1 MKKLFYTTFLS
12 FFGGFTVF
20 ISSCQ
25 TPNKSTQDLE
35 TTTIS
40 MSKATFHDKM
50 KGAWTG
56 QVIGVTYGFPVEF
69 KYNSKM
75 VPDSVDLKWKDSMIY
90 NTYTKSAGAYDDIYV
105 DLTFLDVYKQN
116 SKATSQEYAKEFANS
131 SYNLWFANQV
141 ARNNIRSGMMP
152 PESGHWKTNP
162 ECTSIDF
169 QIEADFIGLLYPGN
183 HKEALELA
191 D

>member
-56 QVIGVTYGFPVEF
+56 QVIGVTYGFGSLEE
-69 KYNSKM
+69 
-75 VPDSVDLKWKDSMIY
+75 
-90 NTYTKSAGAYDDIYV
+90 
-105 DLTFLDVYKQN
+105 LTLHQ
-116 SKATSQEYAKEFANS
+116 
-131 SYNLWFANQV
+131 
-141 ARNNIRSGMMP
+141 P
-152 PESGHWKTNP
+152 
-162 ECTSIDF
+162 
-169 QIEADFIGLLYPGN
+169 DFIAN
-183 HKEALELA
+183 NCE
-191 D
+191 